1 MKSKAKHEADFYLLK
16 LCFLKPQKDKDG
28 KAQRAKYV
36 LKNQFK
42 LNKQEEH
49 KPSYDLDYWDADPA
63 TIPKHLKTNP
73 AHQ

>member
-1 MKSKAKHEADFYLLK
+1 MGKGGIF
-16 LCFLKPQKDKDG
+16 KPQKDKDG

-42 LNKQEEH
+42 LNNEVEH

-63 TIPKHLKTNP
+63 TIPKHLKN
-73 AHQ
+73 